1 MNILRASAQ
10 RLSSPA
16 LPADMI
22 SGAGIVQLDI
32 HGMNRYQAKVAID
45 AALRRAK
52 GVYRIRVIH
61 GGNHNTVLRDMIAEE
76 YAAHPLVLRIER
88 GTNAGQSD
96 LVLREL

>member
-10 RLSSPA
+10 RLSSQA

-32 HGMNRYQAKVAID
+32 HGMNHHQAKVAID
-45 AALRRAK
+45 AALRRSK
-52 GVYRIRVIH
+52 GVYRIRIIH

-76 YAAHPLVLRIER
+76 YSDHPLVLRIER
-88 GTNAGQSD
+88 GANGGQSD

>member
-1 MNILRASAQ
+1 MSILRVSAQ

-22 SGAGIVQLDI
+22 TGAGIVQLDI
-32 HGMNRYQAKVAID
+32 HGMNRYQAKIAID
-45 AALRRAK
+45 AAIRRSK

-61 GGNHNTVLRDMIAEE
+61 GGNHNTVLRDMVAEE
-76 YAAHPLVLRIER
+76 YASHPLVLRIER

>member
-1 MNILRASAQ
+1 MTAAVI
-10 RLSSPA
+10 
-16 LPADMI
+16 
-22 SGAGIVQLDI
+22 QLDI
-32 HGMNRYQAKVAID
+32 HGMNRYQAKIAID
-45 AALRRAK
+45 AALRRSK

-76 YAAHPLVLRIER
+76 YASHPLVLRIER

>member
-1 MNILRASAQ
+1 MNILRASAP
-10 RLSSPA
+10 RLSSQA

-32 HGMNRYQAKVAID
+32 HGMNRYQAKEAID
-45 AALRRAK
+45 AALRRTK
-52 GVYRIRVIH
+52 GVYLLRIIH

-76 YAAHPLVLRIER
+76 YASHPMVLRIEGGNNSGR
-88 GTNAGQSD
+88 TE

>member
-1 MNILRASAQ
+1 MTAAVI
-10 RLSSPA
+10 
-16 LPADMI
+16 
-22 SGAGIVQLDI
+22 QLDI

-45 AALRRAK
+45 AALRRSK
-52 GVYRIRVIH
+52 GVYRIRIIH

-76 YAAHPLVLRIER
+76 YASHPLVLRIER

>member
-1 MNILRASAQ
+1 MTAAVI
-10 RLSSPA
+10 
-16 LPADMI
+16 
-22 SGAGIVQLDI
+22 QLDI

-45 AALRRAK
+45 AALRRSK

-76 YAAHPLVLRIER
+76 YASHPLVLRIER
-88 GTNAGQSD
+88 GANPGQSD

>member
-1 MNILRASAQ
+1 
-10 RLSSPA
+10 
-16 LPADMI
+16 
-22 SGAGIVQLDI
+22 
-32 HGMNRYQAKVAID
+32 MNRYQAKIAID
-45 AALRRAK
+45 AALRRSK

-76 YAAHPLVLRIER
+76 YASHPLVLRIER

>member
-1 MNILRASAQ
+1 MTAAVI
-10 RLSSPA
+10 
-16 LPADMI
+16 
-22 SGAGIVQLDI
+22 QLDI
-32 HGMNRYQAKVAID
+32 HGMNRYQAKIAID
-45 AALRRAK
+45 AALRRSK

-88 GTNAGQSD
+88 GANGGQSD

>member
-1 MNILRASAQ
+1 
-10 RLSSPA
+10 
-16 LPADMI
+16 
-22 SGAGIVQLDI
+22 
-32 HGMNRYQAKVAID
+32 MNRYQAKIAID
-45 AALRRAK
+45 AALRRSK

-88 GTNAGQSD
+88 GANPGQSD

>member
-1 MNILRASAQ
+1 MTAAV
-10 RLSSPA
+10 
-16 LPADMI
+16 
-22 SGAGIVQLDI
+22 VQLDI

-45 AALRRAK
+45 AALRRSK
-52 GVYRIRVIH
+52 GVYRIRIIH

-88 GTNAGQSD
+88 GANGGQSD

>member
-1 MNILRASAQ
+1 MNIPRASAQ

-16 LPADMI
+16 LPADMTAAVI
-22 SGAGIVQLDI
+22 QLDI
-32 HGMNRYQAKVAID
+32 HGMNRYQAKIAID
-45 AALRRAK
+45 AALRRSK

-76 YAAHPLVLRIER
+76 YASHPLVLRIER

>member
-1 MNILRASAQ
+1 
-10 RLSSPA
+10 
-16 LPADMI
+16 
-22 SGAGIVQLDI
+22 
-32 HGMNRYQAKVAID
+32 MNRYQAKVAID
-45 AALRRAK
+45 AALRRSK

>member
-1 MNILRASAQ
+1 MALGAST
-10 RLSSPA
+10 
-16 LPADMI
+16 I
-22 SGAGIVQLDI
+22 QLDI

-45 AALRRAK
+45 AALRRSK
-52 GVYRIRVIH
+52 GVYRIRIIH

-88 GTNAGQSD
+88 GGNDGQSD